1 MHNGS
6 GNFHDL
12 CSSFGYFIYSVDP
25 KRAVCFARN
34 VIHLCSIS
42 ANSVGKLNVLCKV
55 HTTFK
60 NLHQASLLLTENEFS
75 AFLEIV
81 RLAGKRTD

>member
-6 GNFHDL
+6 DNFHDL
-12 CSSFGYFIYSVDP
+12 CSSFGSFIYSMDP

-34 VIHLCSIS
+34 EIDLCSIA
-42 ANSVGKLNVLCKV
+42 ANSAGKLNVLCKV

-60 NLHQASLLLTENEFS
+60 NLHQASLLTENEFS